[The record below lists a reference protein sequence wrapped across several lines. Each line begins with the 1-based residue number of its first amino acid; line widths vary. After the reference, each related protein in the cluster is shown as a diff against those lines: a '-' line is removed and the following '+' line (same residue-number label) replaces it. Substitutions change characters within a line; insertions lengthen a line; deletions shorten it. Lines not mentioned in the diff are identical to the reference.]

1 MSDKKKSWP
10 DDATRTP
17 DASLTAGTETAGS
30 TGEPRP
36 PAGHDI
42 PEAVPDLTTD
52 PQTADPVAGAPVT
65 AGPGEAV
72 GESGEG
78 PRPDTPPDL
87 AGDAREADPLPP
99 ETAGEHLALEEPLT
113 RAAEEEALPR
123 AAPHPM
129 PTTAMPPPRGSGF
142 LPTLAGGVIAALLG
156 GGVAWYLLSQQ
167 PAPPPSIDTSL
178 NARVNEQA
186 GAISELKAELA
197 RIAASPQSPA
207 VPEEV
212 TNQLAALRQGLEE
225 SRGQLGDLAGRLA
238 ALEARPAPE
247 SGAALPADLQEALRA
262 QQARNEELATAF
274 DQLRASTEE
283 RVGAATA
290 QGTRAAQDA
299 LLARIAM
306 AVTEGEGFAP
316 LLDQA
321 GTLGLAIPDTLRA
334 RAEGVPDEP
343 ALKAGF
349 PEAARAALDAS
360 NLADARGG
368 GFGERASA
376 FLRNQ
381 LGVRS
386 LAPREGTSPDAVL
399 SRMQA
404 AVEAGD
410 FATALTESQAL
421 PAEGRAAMKGWLDGA
436 TARVGALKDIEG
448 LQARL
453 GE

>member
-17 DASLTAGTETAGS
+17 DASLTAGTETDGP
-30 TGEPRP
+30 TGETPP

-42 PEAVPDLTTD
+42 ADTVPDLITD

-87 AGDAREADPLPP
+87 AGDAREADPLP
-99 ETAGEHLALEEPLT
+99 AGEHLALEEPLT
-113 RAAEEEALPR
+113 RAAEEEVLPR

-156 GGVAWYLLSQQ
+156 GGVTWYLMSQQ
-167 PAPPPSIDTSL
+167 PAPPPSIDASL

-186 GAISELKAELA
+186 GAISEVKAELA
-197 RIAASPQSPA
+197 RIAAAPQSPA

-225 SRGQLGDLAGRLA
+225 SRGQLGEIANRIA
-238 ALEARPAPE
+238 ALEARPATTGE
-247 SGAALPADLQEALRA
+247 AALPADLEEALRA
-262 QQARNEELATAF
+262 QQARNEELAAAF

-386 LAPREGTSPDAVL
+386 LAPREGTDPDAVL

-410 FATALTESQAL
+410 FAAALTESQAL

-436 TARVGALKDIEG
+436 AARVGALKDIEG